1 MDLFE
6 TMMNRRSVRNFLDQ
20 EIPEPLVAELLEAAN
35 NAPTGGNIQPIS
47 IVLVQEPERRAELA
61 EIVGNQPWV
70 KNAPLSMV
78 FCLDFARIKRWAAL
92 LDVEFKGEQAL
103 AHFLIAY
110 ADLICAAQ
118 NVVILAEARGL
129 GSVYVGTI
137 QSSID
142 RGRDFL
148 ALPDHVLPMMVLSLG
163 YPRSVPKSIPKLPL
177 EAIVHQERY
186 REPSDKEIIVAFE
199 AKYGAF
205 GGRQRDYLEK
215 AFIEVV
221 EADKQ
226 AGENWTGMALE
237 QMKRMEIRNNAEFL
251 FKLRYPADVMVQMN
265 QVLISSLQRA
275 GFDLFGEPEG

>member
-1 MDLFE
+1 
-6 TMMNRRSVRNFLDQ
+6 MMKRRSVRNFYDR
-20 EIPEPLVAELLEAAN
+20 EIPESLVAELLEAAN

-47 IVLVQEPERRAELA
+47 IVLVQAPERRAELA
-61 EIVGNQPWV
+61 DIVGNQPWV

-78 FCLDFARIKRWAAL
+78 FCLDFARVKRWAAL
-92 LDVEFKGEQAL
+92 LDVAFKGEQAL
-103 AHFLIAY
+103 SHSLIAY

-142 RGRDFL
+142 RGREFL
-148 ALPDHVLPMMVLSLG
+148 ALPHHVLPMMVLSLG

-177 EAIVHQERY
+177 NAIVHRERY
-186 REPSDKEIIVAFE
+186 HESSDEEIRAAYE
-199 AKYGAF
+199 TKYGAF
-205 GGRQRDYLEK
+205 GGRRRAYLEK

-226 AGENWTGMALE
+226 VDENWTGWALE
-237 QMKRMEIRNNAEFL
+237 QMKKLEIRNDAEFL
-251 FKLRYPADVMVQMN
+251 FKLRYPADMMVQMN
-265 QVLISSLQRA
+265 QVLISSLRQA
-275 GFDLFGEPEG
+275 GFDLFQHSKD